1 MAIKAFWFY
10 SEVNI
15 YKKTCTLLH
24 ILHIF
29 HAWCIFPIYSI
40 FLISVL
46 IFVWPYFFRHHWFIP
61 LFRSFFWGI
70 GGGAVVRDI
79 LNEKCSKCNSKCSCW
94 YFLTFFWLLFPFIQ
108 RVRTCHID
116 SFVPLSHNVK
126 AGLLA
131 IYVIGILWS

>member
-1 MAIKAFWFY
+1 MKSTFIKKLAHLYISCLMHFSHLFY
-10 SEVNI
+10 IFNI
-15 YKKTCTLLH
+15 SFNFCLALL
-24 ILHIF
+24 LQ
-29 HAWCIFPIYSI
+29 ASLIYS
-40 FLISVL
+40 
-46 IFVWPYFFRHHWFIP
+46 P
-61 LFRSFFWGI
+61 LQIILLKDRRS
-70 GGGAVVRDI
+70 AVVRDI